1 VNGPRLLYEHQLFT
15 FVNNDEFILT
25 VVYACVSLSKVTEQ
39 DSYIEDD
46 IEVIVVKISIIMG
59 VDEAVGAIE

>member
-1 VNGPRLLYEHQLFT
+1 MHQVT
-15 FVNNDEFILT
+15 FVNYDKFIST
-25 VVYACVSLSKVTEQ
+25 DVYACVSLTKVTEQ
-39 DSYIEDD
+39 GSYIEDD

>member
-1 VNGPRLLYEHQLFT
+1 VNGPRLLYEHQFT